1 MLPARSPDIC
11 CRRHERQQA
20 GQGRLWGD
28 RMAIEDCAEPI
39 AGYTAPSTRV
49 MVVDDH
55 VVFAELFG
63 LALSGEDGFEF
74 VGRADGVSAGIRMVE
89 SLSPDIVVMDV
100 RLGDGDGI
108 AATTQLTRDHPGLRV
123 IVLTAFVDADL
134 MRRAADA
141 GACALLPKDGELSEM
156 MHALRT
162 ARDGGFVVHPRLL
175 KTLVSGEGRPQPL
188 PPLTQREQDVLQM
201 LAAGLEANA
210 IARELGISLN
220 TCRGYVKNLLTKLGA
235 HSQLEAVVVAM
246 RNGLIR
252 VGAE

>member
-1 MLPARSPDIC
+1 MWGDHMAIDDCADPRSWSPDS
-11 CRRHERQQA
+11 
-20 GQGRLWGD
+20 L
-28 RMAIEDCAEPI
+28 
-39 AGYTAPSTRV
+39 TRV
-49 MVVDDH
+49 LVVDDH
-55 VVFAELFG
+55 VVFAELLG

-74 VGRADGVSAGIRMVE
+74 VGRADGVTAGIRMVE
-89 SLSPDIVVMDV
+89 SVRPDIVVMDV

-108 AATTQLTRDHPGLRV
+108 AATAQLTRRFPGLRV
-123 IVLTAFVDADL
+123 IVLTAFVDSDL

-141 GACALLPKDGELSEM
+141 GACALLPKDGELAEM

-162 ARDGGFVVHPRLL
+162 ARGGGFVVHPRLL
-175 KTLVSGEGRPQPL
+175 KTLVSGDGRAQPM

-220 TCRGYVKNLLTKLGA
+220 TCRGYVKSLLTKLGA
-235 HSQLEAVVVAM
+235 HSQLEAVVIAM

-252 VGAE
+252 VGAN

>member
-1 MLPARSPDIC
+1 M
-11 CRRHERQQA
+11 
-20 GQGRLWGD
+20 WGD
-28 RMAIEDCAEPI
+28 HMAIDDCADPRNWSP
-39 AGYTAPSTRV
+39 ASSTRV
-49 MVVDDH
+49 LVVDDH
-55 VVFAELFG
+55 VVFAELLG

-74 VGRADGVSAGIRMVE
+74 VGRADGVTAGIRMVE
-89 SLSPDIVVMDV
+89 SLRPDIVVMDV

-108 AATTQLTRDHPGLRV
+108 AATAQLTREIPGLRV

-162 ARDGGFVVHPRLL
+162 ARGGGFVVHPRLL
-175 KTLVSGEGRPQPL
+175 KTLVSGNGKAHPT

-220 TCRGYVKNLLTKLGA
+220 TCRGYVKSLLTKLGA
-235 HSQLEAVVVAM
+235 HSQLEAVVIAM

-252 VGAE
+252 VGAN

>member
-1 MLPARSPDIC
+1 
-11 CRRHERQQA
+11 
-20 GQGRLWGD
+20 
-28 RMAIEDCAEPI
+28 MAIEDRGDSGVWDP
-39 AGYTAPSTRV
+39 APSTRV
-49 MVVDDH
+49 LVVDDH
-55 VVFAELFG
+55 VVFAELLG

-74 VGRADGVSAGIRMVE
+74 VGRADRVTVGIRMVE
-89 SLSPDIVVMDV
+89 SLRPDIVVMDV

-108 AATTQLTRDHPGLRV
+108 AATAQLTRQYPGLRV
-123 IVLTAFVDADL
+123 IVLTAFIDADL

-141 GACALLPKDGELSEM
+141 GACALLPKDGALSEM

-162 ARDGGFVVHPRLL
+162 ARGGGFVVHPRLL
-175 KTLVSGEGRPQPL
+175 KTLVSGDVRAQPL
-188 PPLTQREQDVLQM
+188 SPLTQREQDVLQM
-201 LAAGLEANA
+201 LAAGLEANV

-220 TCRGYVKNLLTKLGA
+220 TCRGYVKTLLLKLNA